1 VTSRWRSAVI
11 ATVAATVAGAGP
23 LAAQAAP
30 PGWPALTRS
39 FDAYVQSDRIV
50 GASLAWIDGGRIVA
64 RHHVGLADQATGRA
78 VDDSTIWHW
87 ASITKTLTAVST
99 LQLRDRGLFTL
110 DDPITRWVPELRQVH
125 DPYGSIDAVTLRML
139 LSHSSGFQN
148 PTWPYGSGAAWEP
161 FEPTAWSQLV
171 AMMPWQELHFAPGS
185 RYGYS
190 NPGYIYLAR
199 VIEAFTGDP
208 WAVYIQKN
216 LWTPLGMT
224 RSYVNVTPPWLAA
237 HRSNRYHVERDSA
250 GVVSVRPG
258 GRDFD
263 PGVTIPNG
271 GWNAPIDD
279 VAAWMAFLTGRA
291 GPRVGAD
298 SLIRRATL
306 AEMWTPVVP
315 VNSGGGVVESM
326 GLGFF
331 LFDVNGRRLVGHTGD
346 QGGFRSFMAF
356 DPASGR
362 GVIGVVNTSND
373 ADEAASGRGFTA
385 LFHSALTLL
394 AQ

>member
-1 VTSRWRSAVI
+1 VTTGWRAGL
-11 ATVAATVAGAGP
+11 ALGAWLLAAPGA

-30 PGWPALTRS
+30 SGWPALTRA
-39 FDAYVQSDRIV
+39 FDAYVQADQIV
-50 GASLAWIDGGRIVA
+50 GASLAWVEGGRIVA
-64 RHHVGLADQATGRA
+64 RHHVGMADQAAGRA

-99 LQLRDRGLFTL
+99 MQLRDRGLISL
-110 DDPITRWVPELRQVH
+110 DDSITRWIPELRQVH
-125 DPYGSIDAVTLRML
+125 DPYGSIDAITLRML

-148 PTWPYGSGAAWEP
+148 PTWPYGTGAAWEP

-171 AMMPWQELHFAPGS
+171 AMMPWQELRFAPGS

-190 NPGYIYLAR
+190 NPAYIYLAR
-199 VIEAFTGDP
+199 VIEAFSGDP
-208 WAVYIQKN
+208 WAVYVQKHI
-216 LWTPLGMT
+216 WTPLGMT
-224 RSYVNVTPPWLAA
+224 RSYVNATPPWLLA

-250 GVVSVRPG
+250 GAVVVRAG

-271 GWNAPIDD
+271 GWNAPLDD

-291 GPRVGAD
+291 GPGVRAD
-298 SLIRRATL
+298 SLLRRTTL
-306 AEMWTPVVP
+306 AEMWSPVVKVDAGP
-315 VNSGGGVVESM
+315 GFVESM

-331 LFDVNGRRLVGHTGD
+331 LFDVDGHRLVGHTGD

-356 DPASGR
+356 DPVSGK

-373 ADEAASGRGFTA
+373 AAPEVSGRGFNTLVQAA
-385 LFHSALTLL
+385 LKTL

>member
-1 VTSRWRSAVI
+1 V
-11 ATVAATVAGAGP
+11 
-23 LAAQAAP
+23 
-30 PGWPALTRS
+30 
-39 FDAYVQSDRIV
+39 YV
-50 GASLAWIDGGRIVA
+50 
-64 RHHVGLADQATGRA
+64 
-78 VDDSTIWHW
+78 
-87 ASITKTLTAVST
+87 
-99 LQLRDRGLFTL
+99 
-110 DDPITRWVPELRQVH
+110 
-125 DPYGSIDAVTLRML
+125 
-139 LSHSSGFQN
+139 
-148 PTWPYGSGAAWEP
+148 
-161 FEPTAWSQLV
+161 
-171 AMMPWQELHFAPGS
+171 
-185 RYGYS
+185 
-190 NPGYIYLAR
+190 
-199 VIEAFTGDP
+199 
-208 WAVYIQKN
+208 QKN

-224 RSYVNVTPPWLAA
+224 RSYVNATPPWLAT

-250 GVVSVRPG
+250 GTVTVRAG

-279 VAAWMAFLTGRA
+279 VATWMAFLTGRA

-298 SLIRRATL
+298 SLLRRATL

-315 VNSGGGVVESM
+315 VDSGDGIVESM

-373 ADEAASGRGFTA
+373 VEEAASGRGFNA
-385 LFHSALTLL
+385 VFHSALQLL
-394 AQ
+394 AH

>member
-1 VTSRWRSAVI
+1 VTTAARAALVALVAQALGGSAPLS
-11 ATVAATVAGAGP
+11 AQAGP
-23 LAAQAAP
+23 A
-30 PGWPALTRS
+30 GWPALTRT
-39 FDAYVQSDRIV
+39 FDEYLQADRIV
-50 GASLAWIDGGRIVA
+50 GASLAWVDGGRVVA
-64 RHHVGLADQATGRA
+64 RHNVGMADEAAGRA

-87 ASITKTLTAVST
+87 ASNTKTLTAVSV
-99 LQLRDRGLFTL
+99 LQLRDRGLL
-110 DDPITRWVPELRQVH
+110 SLQDSITRWIPELRQVH

-148 PTWPYGSGAAWEP
+148 PTWPYGSGAPWEP

-199 VIEAFTGDP
+199 VIEALTGDP
-208 WAVYIQKN
+208 WAVYVQKN
-216 LWTPLGMT
+216 LWTPLGMS
-224 RSYVNVTPPWLAA
+224 RSYVNLTPPWLAE

-250 GVVSVRPG
+250 GAVAVRAG
-258 GRDFD
+258 GREFD

-271 GWNAPIDD
+271 GWNAPVDD
-279 VAAWMAFLTGRA
+279 IATWIAFLTGHA
-291 GPRVGAD
+291 GSRVEAD
-298 SLIRRATL
+298 ALIRRSTL
-306 AEMWTPVVP
+306 AEMWAPVVP
-315 VNSGGGVVESM
+315 VDSSDGVVESM

-356 DPASGR
+356 DPSTGR

-373 ADEAASGRGFTA
+373 VEETASGRGFTA
-385 LFHSALTLL
+385 VFHSALQLL
-394 AQ
+394 AH